1 MGREIRRARY
11 LSEIRSVRELKEARV
26 ELELREWFARERLE
40 ADVYDTFTLDNLV
53 SIVAPPGSW
62 LYRVIGG
69 VGTGL
74 ATVQGVVGML
84 GSFIGGRTAYSQPAV
99 HKRPAASHAAHP
111 AAHPAAKHPTSH
123 AATSHVAAHK
133 VSHPAARST
142 ARKRTHEIEVEVE
155 LEPKK
160 VVRTVRKKS

>member
-1 MGREIRRARY
+1 MITDMGREIRRARY

-53 SIVAPPGSW
+53 SMVAPPGSW
-62 LYRVIGG
+62 LNRVIGG

-84 GSFIGGRTAYSQPAV
+84 GSFLGGRGVSSRPAV
-99 HKRPAASHAAHP
+99 RKRPAASHATH
-111 AAHPAAKHPTSH
+111 H
-123 AATSHVAAHK
+123 AAR
-133 VSHPAARST
+133 PAARST
-142 ARKRTHEIEVEVE
+142 ARSAARSTARSAARKRTPEIEVEVE
-155 LEPKK
+155 LEPEKP
-160 VVRTVRKKS
+160 VRTVRKKS